1 MVRISLGGNGVVHVL
16 LVTLKKL
23 TISFMYASCER
34 KTEPSRKYWKR
45 MPRVYWICSL
55 SQMLKRSCKALR
67 VSFLCLVFGPV
78 IKRLST

>member
-1 MVRISLGGNGVVHVL
+1 MMFSGVFGQLLMVRISPGGNGVVHVL

-45 MPRVYWICSL
+45 MQ
-55 SQMLKRSCKALR
+55 SQ
-67 VSFLCLVFGPV
+67 
-78 IKRLST
+78 

>member
-1 MVRISLGGNGVVHVL
+1 MVRISPGGNGVVHVL

-23 TISFMYASCER
+23 TISFTYASCER
-34 KTEPSRKYWKR
+34 KTELSRKYWKQ
-45 MPRVYWICSL
+45 MPRAYWICSL
-55 SQMLKRSCKALR
+55 SRMLKRSCKALR